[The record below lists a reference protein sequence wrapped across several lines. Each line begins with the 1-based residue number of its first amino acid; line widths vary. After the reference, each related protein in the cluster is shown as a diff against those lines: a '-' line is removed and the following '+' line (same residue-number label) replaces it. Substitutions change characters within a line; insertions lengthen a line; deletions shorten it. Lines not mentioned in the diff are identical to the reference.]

1 MRLLIDTHYLIW
13 MATDRSRLTA
23 GEKALLIDPDTEVIV
38 SAVSI
43 WELRMKA
50 RAERRRGKPELTLF
64 PAGALAFCKANDIA
78 IWPLSIEDCTVVL
91 RVEPTNYDA
100 FDEMIV
106 VHTQESG
113 ARLLTRDEHLEHH
126 PLAFHP

>member
-1 MRLLIDTHYLIW
+1 MRLVIDTHYLIW
-13 MATDRSRLTA
+13 MATDRAQLTFA
-23 GEKALLIDPDTEVIV
+23 EKALLIDPDTEVIV

-43 WELRMKA
+43 WELRMKV
-50 RAERRRGKPELTLF
+50 RAERRRGKAEMTLF
-64 PAGALAFCKANDIA
+64 PAAALSFCKANDIP
-78 IWPLSIEDCTVVL
+78 IWPLSVEDCTVVL

-106 VHTQESG
+106 IHAQEAG

-126 PLAFHP
+126 PLAYHP